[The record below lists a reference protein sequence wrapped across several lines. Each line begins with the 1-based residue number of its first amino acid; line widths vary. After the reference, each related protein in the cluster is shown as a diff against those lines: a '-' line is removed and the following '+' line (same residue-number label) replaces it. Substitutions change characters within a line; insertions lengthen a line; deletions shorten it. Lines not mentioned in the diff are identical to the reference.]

1 MLLAARRTHRY
12 SLSDEES
19 VHTNGR
25 RMPDDRTDPPT
36 TQQRKADHL
45 RITMGEDVA
54 SGLTSGFERYRFVH
68 QALPECDLAAI
79 DTAQTFLGTRL
90 RLPLLVSSMTG
101 GTEEA
106 TTINRRL
113 AEAAQ
118 QAGIALGV
126 GSQRS
131 AVEEPGLADS
141 FRVRAVAPDILLLA
155 NVGAVQLN
163 HGYGVDECR
172 RAVAMIEA
180 DVLILHLNALQEAL
194 QPEGD
199 HDWSGLLTKIEA
211 VCRAVGVPV
220 IAKEVGWGIAP
231 TVARQLVD
239 AGVAAIDVAGA
250 GGTSWSQVEMHR
262 ARNPMAAR
270 VAAHFIDWGIPTAEC
285 VTGIATALPGVPLI
299 ASGGLRSG
307 VDVAKAIALGAHLGG
322 LALPLLKA
330 AALSTEAVSDVI
342 EELATTL
349 RVAMFAIGA
358 PDLTTLRGTPH
369 LIRRDAPLLA

>member
-1 MLLAARRTHRY
+1 
-12 SLSDEES
+12 
-19 VHTNGR
+19 
-25 RMPDDRTDPPT
+25 
-36 TQQRKADHL
+36 
-45 RITMGEDVA
+45 
-54 SGLTSGFERYRFVH
+54 
-68 QALPECDLAAI
+68 
-79 DTAQTFLGTRL
+79 
-90 RLPLLVSSMTG
+90 MTG
-101 GTEEA
+101 GTAEA
-106 TTINRRL
+106 ATINRRL

-131 AVEEPGLADS
+131 AVEQPRLADS

-155 NVGAVQLN
+155 NIGAVQLN
-163 HGYGVDECR
+163 RGYGVDECR

-180 DVLILHLNALQEAL
+180 DALILHLNALQEAL

-199 HDWSGLLTKIEA
+199 HDWRGLLTKIEA

-231 TVARQLVD
+231 TIARQLVD

-285 VTGIATALPGVPLI
+285 VAGIAAALPDVPLI

-322 LALPLLKA
+322 LALPFLKA
-330 AALSTEAVSDVI
+330 AALSTEAVGDAI
-342 EELATTL
+342 ENSRRPCAWRCSPSARRISPPCGRRRTSSGGMRRCPRDCGGRRFVGPPRRRPRAASPATA
-349 RVAMFAIGA
+349 R
-358 PDLTTLRGTPH
+358 
-369 LIRRDAPLLA
+369 